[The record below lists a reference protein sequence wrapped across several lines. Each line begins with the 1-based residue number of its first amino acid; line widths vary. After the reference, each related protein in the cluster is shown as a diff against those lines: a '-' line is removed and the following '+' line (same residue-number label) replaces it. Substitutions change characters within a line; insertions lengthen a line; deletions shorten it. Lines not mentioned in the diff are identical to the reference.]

1 MTDSTDMVR
10 ASTILIVDDEPANV
24 SLLERIL
31 KREGF
36 KALISTTEPRE
47 ALRLFREH
55 PVDLVLLD
63 LMMPDLDG
71 FALLETFARPIPENS
86 YLPILVL
93 TADATLPT
101 RRRALSL
108 GAKDFLTKP
117 FDAIEAVLRIFN
129 LLETRILTLE
139 LAKHGAGDA
148 EIGTTVDPSTHILK
162 GRWPPAAVC
171 ALACQASSTL
181 PPVRKGRVDCSA
193 RRIFSRG
200 KTSRTSVAM
209 IFAAICAATS
219 A

>member
-1 MTDSTDMVR
+1 LRWEARRKGITFDLAAPLDISSASLQRNIGSMTDSTDIVR
-10 ASTILIVDDEPANV
+10 RSTILIVDDEPANV

-31 KREGF
+31 KREDF
-36 KALISTTEPRE
+36 TALISTTEPRE

-71 FALLETFARPIPENS
+71 FALLETFARLIPENS

-108 GAKDFLTKP
+108 GARDFLTKP
-117 FDAIEAVLRIFN
+117 FDAIEAILRIFN

-139 LAKHGAGDA
+139 LAKHG
-148 EIGTTVDPSTHILK
+148 
-162 GRWPPAAVC
+162 
-171 ALACQASSTL
+171 LATPKSER
-181 PPVRKGRVDCSA
+181 P
-193 RRIFSRG
+193 RID
-200 KTSRTSVAM
+200 
-209 IFAAICAATS
+209 
-219 A
+219 

>member
-1 MTDSTDMVR
+1 MTNSVDNLR
-10 ASTILIVDDEPANV
+10 RSTILIVDDEPANV
-24 SLLERIL
+24 ALLERLL

-36 KALISTTEPRE
+36 TELLTTTQPRE

-55 PVDLVLLD
+55 PVDLILLD

-71 FALLETFARPIPENS
+71 FAILETFARLIPEDS

-139 LAKHGAGDA
+139 LARHG
-148 EIGTTVDPSTHILK
+148 L
-162 GRWPPAAVC
+162 
-171 ALACQASSTL
+171 ALPKSER
-181 PPVRKGRVDCSA
+181 P
-193 RRIFSRG
+193 
-200 KTSRTSVAM
+200 RTD
-209 IFAAICAATS
+209 
-219 A
+219 

>member
-1 MTDSTDMVR
+1 MPDSTDILR

-36 KALISTTEPRE
+36 TALISTTEPRE

-71 FALLETFARPIPENS
+71 FALLETFARLIPDNS

-139 LAKHGAGDA
+139 LAKHG
-148 EIGTTVDPSTHILK
+148 
-162 GRWPPAAVC
+162 
-171 ALACQASSTL
+171 LATPKSER
-181 PPVRKGRVDCSA
+181 P
-193 RRIFSRG
+193 RID
-200 KTSRTSVAM
+200 
-209 IFAAICAATS
+209 
-219 A
+219 

>member
-1 MTDSTDMVR
+1 MTSSIDNLR
-10 ASTILIVDDEPANV
+10 QSTILIVDDEPANV
-24 SLLERIL
+24 TLLERLL

-36 KALISTTEPRE
+36 TQLVSTTRPRE
-47 ALRLFREH
+47 ALRLFQEH

-71 FALLETFARPIPENS
+71 FALLETFARLVPEDS

-129 LLETRILTLE
+129 LLETRMLTLE
-139 LAKHGAGDA
+139 LAKHGL
-148 EIGTTVDPSTHILK
+148 S
-162 GRWPPAAVC
+162 
-171 ALACQASSTL
+171 L
-181 PPVRKGRVDCSA
+181 PKLERP
-193 RRIFSRG
+193 
-200 KTSRTSVAM
+200 RTD
-209 IFAAICAATS
+209 
-219 A
+219 